1 MAQSQ
6 PRRRIPGILVSI
18 VLGLLALYAIA
29 GFLILPWWLER
40 ALPEQLAERMGW
52 SASVASVSANPFTL
66 ALELEQFSAQDAD
79 GEPVTAFERLQVN
92 LNLLQL
98 VRGIVGFEE
107 ITLTEPDIRLDLLKD
122 YDLNYL
128 RDWRNANPSS
138 QASDTA
144 AEEPAGEPLKLYF
157 GQLAVLGG
165 ELRLRDYSQSE
176 MAEFRVAPLDLTIND
191 LSTWPRD
198 DDDSPYSVTAA
209 VGEQTLMWEGELS
222 LAPLYSQGRFTLSDV
237 QHDTIAHFLRPYL
250 PWQLRDGTV
259 TLESRYE
266 LAGGERFELI
276 TSEGRV
282 SLANLALALQPDDEQ
297 PALTTASLT
306 VEGLGFDLTAREATV
321 GVVQVDQPG
330 LAVTR
335 NTGGDLDWLI
345 SLPQNGDASG
355 EPEPEPETSAAPF
368 RWSVQGIEVT
378 DGQLRWRD
386 EVPETPAQLAL
397 TELDIS
403 LGGLS
408 HQMDEPVSYNLSSAL
423 ASGGRIQA
431 NGQFTPEPFTFE
443 AALSGSGLALAVV
456 EPYLQLGTRLS
467 VTDGMLGFDANL
479 DLDGQKSPMTG
490 TFSGTAEVSNLDV
503 RLPGEDG
510 ELISWETL
518 QLAPIEY
525 NLSPARLEIGTIRLT
540 NPRVSVLRNR
550 EGVHNLAMITKSQP
564 GSTPSETGSEAASAD
579 TGQQGADS
587 EQPGFIFRI
596 GEVQLDSAYLGYT
609 DRTLSPPFS
618 TAFEQLS
625 GSITS
630 ISNVPPQEG
639 RVSVTGQLAGGAP
652 VAFEGTLGAL
662 GSDETSTLTL
672 TTEELS
678 LPALSPYFGR
688 YLGYAVDSGKLA
700 LDLRYEITGT
710 QLDASNEVILDRMAL
725 GQAVASD
732 QAVNAPVKL
741 GLALLTDRNGVID
754 VNLPISG
761 DLSDPQFSVGQIVM
775 RAFVNLLV
783 KAAASP
789 FSMLGSLAELA
800 GLSADD
806 LGQVSFVP
814 GSVELA
820 GGEADKLTALGNAL
834 RDRPDLLL
842 NIRGAAAP
850 EVDGL
855 VLLRDRLEARGELTE
870 AAWAEAEQAYRNNQQ
885 GLPPEALGQL
895 AAERGR
901 ALRQLLADTQKV
913 PGNQLFLLDPSRNAQ
928 LDEQGRVIVPFT
940 LDVR

>member
-6 PRRRIPGILVSI
+6 TRRRTPRILGFL
-18 VLGLLALYAIA
+18 VLGVLLLYVVA

-40 ALPEQLAERMGW
+40 ALPEQLSERMGW
-52 SASVASVSANPFTL
+52 DASVASVSANPFTL
-66 ALELEQFSAQDAD
+66 AVELEQFSAEDAG
-79 GEPVTAFERLQVN
+79 GEPVTAFDRLRVN
-92 LNLLQL
+92 LSLLQL

-128 RDWRNANPSS
+128 RDWRNANPSPG
-138 QASDTA
+138 QTEAP
-144 AEEPAGEPLKLYF
+144 AEKPSGEPLKLYF
-157 GQLAVLGG
+157 GQLTVLGG
-165 ELRLRDYSQSE
+165 ELRLRDYSQGE
-176 MAEFRVAPLDLTIND
+176 LAEFRVAPLDLAIND

-198 DDDSPYSVTAA
+198 DSDSPYSVNAA
-209 VGEQTLMWEGELS
+209 IGEQTLMWEGELS
-222 LAPLYSQGRFTLSDV
+222 LAPLYSRGRFNLSDV
-237 QHDTIAHFLRPYL
+237 QHDTLAHFLRPYL

-259 TLESRYE
+259 TVEFRYE
-266 LAGGERFELI
+266 LAGGDRFELI
-276 TSEGRV
+276 TSAGRV
-282 SLANLALALQPDDEQ
+282 SLSDLAIALQADDDE
-297 PALTTASLT
+297 PALTISGLT
-306 VEGLGFDLTAREATV
+306 VEGLGFDLTGREATI
-321 GVVQVDQPG
+321 GVVQVNQPG
-330 LAVTR
+330 FAVTR
-335 NTGGDLDWLI
+335 NAEGDLDWLA
-345 SLPQNGDASG
+345 SLSRPGDPQTSA
-355 EPEPEPETSAAPF
+355 EPEPAASAGPF
-368 RWSVQGIEVT
+368 RWSVQGIEVAGG
-378 DGQLRWRD
+378 DIRWRD

-397 TELDIS
+397 NDLNIS

-408 HQMDEPVSYNLSSAL
+408 HRLEEPVSYQLSSAL
-423 ASGGRIQA
+423 ASGGQIQA
-431 NGQFTPEPFTFE
+431 NGQLTPQPFTFE
-443 AALSGSGLALAVV
+443 AALSGSGLALAAV

-467 VTDGMLGFDANL
+467 VAGGVLGFDGNL

-490 TFSGTAEVSNLDV
+490 TFSGTAEISDLDV

-510 ELISWETL
+510 ELMSWDTL

-525 NLSPARLEIGTIRLT
+525 NLSPARLEIGTIRLA
-540 NPRVSVLRNR
+540 NPRVSVLRNAQ
-550 EGVHNLAMITKSQP
+550 GVHNLATISKPRP
-564 GSTPSETGSEAASAD
+564 GSEPEQATPPEPA
-579 TGQQGADS
+579 QGEEP
-587 EQPGFIFRI
+587 EQPEFIFRI

-618 TAFEQLS
+618 TAFESLS
-625 GSITS
+625 GSITG

-639 RVSVTGQLAGGAP
+639 RVSVNGQLAGGAP

-662 GSDETSTLTL
+662 GSDQTNTLTL

-710 QLDASNEVILDRMAL
+710 RLDASNEVILDRMAL

-806 LGQVSFVP
+806 LGQVSFLP

-820 GGEADKLTALGNAL
+820 SGEAEKLTALGNAL
-834 RDRPDLLL
+834 RERPDLLL
-842 NIRGAAAP
+842 NIRGAAAT
-850 EVDGL
+850 EADGL
-855 VLLRDRLEARGELTE
+855 ALLRERLEARGELTE
-870 AAWAEAEQAYRNNQQ
+870 AAWAEAEQAYRDSQQ
-885 GLPPEALGQL
+885 GLPPEALGRL
-895 AAERGR
+895 AAERGQ
-901 ALRQLLADTQKV
+901 ALRQLLADTQNV
-913 PGNQLFLLDPSRNAQ
+913 PGNQLFLLAPSRNAQ

>member
-6 PRRRIPGILVSI
+6 PRRRIPGIMGFI
-18 VLGLLALYAIA
+18 ALGLLALYAIA

-40 ALPEQLAERMGW
+40 TLPEQLAERMGW
-52 SASVASVSANPFTL
+52 NASVASVSANPFTL
-66 ALELEQFSAQDAD
+66 ALELEQFSAADPD
-79 GEPVTAFERLQVN
+79 GEPVAAFEHLRVN
-92 LNLLQL
+92 LNLLQGL
-98 VRGIVGFEE
+98 RGIVGFEE
-107 ITLTEPDIRLDLLKD
+107 VILTEPDIRLDLLQN

-128 RDWRNANPSS
+128 RDWRNANPPS
-138 QASDTA
+138 A
-144 AEEPAGEPLKLYF
+144 AAATPAEDPAGEPLKLYF

-165 ELRLRDYSQSE
+165 ELRLRDYSQGE
-176 MAEFRVAPLDLTIND
+176 LAEFRVAPLDLTIND
-191 LSTWPRD
+191 LSTWSRD
-198 DDDSPYSVTAA
+198 DSDSAYSVTAA
-209 VGEQTLMWEGELS
+209 VGEQTLVWEGELS
-222 LAPLYSQGRFTLSDV
+222 LAPLYSRGHFTLSDV
-237 QHDTIAHFLRPYL
+237 QHDTLAHFLGPYL

-266 LAGGERFELI
+266 LAGGDRFELI
-276 TSEGRV
+276 TSEGRIAL
-282 SLANLALALQPDDEQ
+282 SDLAMALQPGDEE

-306 VEGLGFDLTAREATV
+306 VEGLGFDLTGREATV
-321 GVVQVDQPG
+321 GMLQVERPS
-330 LAVTR
+330 LAVVR
-335 NTGGDLDWLI
+335 NGEGNLDWLANL
-345 SLPQNGDASG
+345 SQGDDSG
-355 EPEPEPETSAAPF
+355 ADSGPAPDDDAGRF
-368 RWSVQGIEVT
+368 RWSVQGIDIV
-378 DGQLRWRD
+378 DGELHWRD
-386 EVPETPAQLAL
+386 EVPETPAQLTL
-397 TELDIS
+397 TDLDIS

-408 HQMDEPVSYNLSSAL
+408 HRLEEPVSYELSSAL
-423 ASGGRIQA
+423 ASGGQIQA
-431 NGQFTPEPFTFE
+431 NGQFTPQPFTFE
-443 AALSGSGLALAVV
+443 AALSGSGLALAVM

-467 VTDGMLGFDANL
+467 VTGGTLSFDGNL
-479 DLDGQKSPMTG
+479 DLDGQKDPMTG

-510 ELISWETL
+510 ELISWDTL

-525 NLSPARLEIGTIRLT
+525 NLSPARLEIGTVRLA
-540 NPRVSVLRNR
+540 NPRVSVLRNA
-550 EGVHNLAMITKSQP
+550 EGVHNLARITKPQP
-564 GSTPSETGSEAASAD
+564 GPQSESGAGPATARTDEQGTGN
-579 TGQQGADS
+579 

-596 GEVQLDSAYLGYT
+596 GELQLDSAYLGYT

-618 TAFEQLS
+618 TALEELS
-625 GSITS
+625 GSVTG

-652 VAFEGTLGAL
+652 VTLEGSLGAL

-672 TTEELS
+672 STEDLS

-700 LDLRYEITGT
+700 LDLRYQITGT
-710 QLDASNEVILDRMAL
+710 RLEASNEVILDRMTL
-725 GQAVASD
+725 GQAMASD

-741 GLALLTDRNGVID
+741 GLALLTDRSGVID

-783 KAAASP
+783 KAATSP
-789 FSMLGSLAELA
+789 FTMLGSLAELA
-800 GLSADD
+800 GFSADE

-820 GGEADKLTALGNAL
+820 RGEADKLSALGKAL
-834 RDRPDLLL
+834 RERPDLLL

-850 EVDGL
+850 EADGL
-855 VLLRDRLEARGELTE
+855 S
-870 AAWAEAEQAYRNNQQ
+870 
-885 GLPPEALGQL
+885 PEALGQL

-901 ALRQLLADTQKV
+901 ALRQLLADTQNV

-928 LDEQGRVIVPFT
+928 VDEQGRVIVPFS